1 MTRVLKALLI
11 AVLVLLSVP
20 TIIDYYDIYKNGDTD
35 RPVTLEG
42 PAVDAQAKFTT
53 DIAQLINYADA
64 LGYQLTFGEAW
75 RTRYQQRHNIAT
87 GVSWTMNSN
96 HLKRRAVDF
105 NLFVDGEYKRDC
117 SYYAILGEFW
127 ESLDEL
133 NVWGGHFSDAPHFER
148 RDSLAQAKKYRLRYK
163 CR

>member
-1 MTRVLKALLI
+1 MKNILLFGWLAIATILAIPTVL
-11 AVLVLLSVP
+11 
-20 TIIDYYDIYKNGDTD
+20 DYTDEYLNGDTD
-35 RPVTLEG
+35 SPTLEG

-53 DIAQLINYADA
+53 DVAKLIQYADS
-64 LGYQLTFGEAW
+64 LGYKLTFGEVW

-96 HLKRRAVDF
+96 HLKRRGVDF
-105 NLFVDGEYKRDC
+105 NLFVDDFYKEEC

-133 NVWGGHFSDAPHFER
+133 NVWGGNFNDAPHFER
-148 RDSLAQAKKYRLRYK
+148 RSSLAQAEKYRSRK
-163 CR
+163 RCR